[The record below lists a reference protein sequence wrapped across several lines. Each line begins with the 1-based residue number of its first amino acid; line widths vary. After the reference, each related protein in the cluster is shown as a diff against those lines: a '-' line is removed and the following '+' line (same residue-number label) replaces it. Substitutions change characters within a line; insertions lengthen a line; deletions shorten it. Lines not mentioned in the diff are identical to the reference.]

1 MKDLLIQTAKRTGLV
16 GAEQLADFLENNN
29 SGQRL
34 DEALLS
40 CPYFTEEAVLKL
52 FAAAL
57 GWEFLVDIPA
67 KSVPAEFVEA
77 VPATYAQHHY
87 LIGIRTEADVN
98 KRLTA
103 ETAENAEKE
112 LNLSLSEAKEL
123 NSAVKKNSISE
134 LTVVLSK
141 PLDANA
147 LDNVSKMTGLAVRA
161 AISTR
166 TAITAAIDVAYEQRT
181 TVIEEVA
188 EELDSQNLDQLID
201 EVATSDDLLDVVN
214 RPPVI
219 RLVNDILFRALQLR
233 ASDIHVHPY
242 ETKIQIRYR
251 IDGILYNTL
260 SLNRN
265 VLPLIISRIKVMAG
279 MDIAERR
286 LPQDG
291 RCSVRLGQREV
302 DLRISTVPT
311 SYGERSV
318 LRLLDKSTAL
328 FGLNELGLGGEDLK
342 TFDSL
347 LNRSHGVIFVTG
359 PTGSG
364 KSTTLYACL
373 NRINSAEKN
382 IMTIEDPIEYQLEGI
397 SQMQVASKKGMNF
410 VTSLRHVLRQDPDVI
425 MVGEVRDIETA
436 RMAIQSSLTGHLV
449 FSTLHTND
457 SAGAVS
463 RLLDLGVEPYLAS
476 SSLIAI
482 MAQRL
487 VRKVC
492 PDCREPAE
500 PTTHQLRE
508 LGLGDVEVS
517 GSSGFFVGA
526 GCDKCF
532 QTGYRGRTGIYELM
546 LVNEEIADLIYKRES
561 AGVIKKAAINAGLQ
575 TLRMDGAGKV
585 LAGVTTIAEVLR
597 VTQADVI

>member
-1 MKDLLIQTAKRTGLV
+1 MKDLLIQTATRTGLV
-16 GAEQLADFLENNN
+16 NADQLT
-29 SGQRL
+29 QYL
-34 DEALLS
+34 DENKGRGRVDEVLLN
-40 CPYFTEEAVLKL
+40 CPYFTEDIVLKL
-52 FAAAL
+52 FAEAL
-57 GWEFLVDIPA
+57 GWDYLPEIPGTT
-67 KSVPAEFVEA
+67 VPAEFIET

-87 LIGIRTEADVN
+87 LIGLKEADSN
-98 KRLTA
+98 G
-103 ETAENAEKE
+103 
-112 LNLSLSEAKEL
+112 
-123 NSAVKKNSISE
+123 E
-134 LTVVLSK
+134 LTVVLSR

-147 LDNVSKMTGLAVRA
+147 LDNVAKMTGMAVKPAVATRA
-161 AISTR
+161 AI
-166 TAITAAIDVAYEQRT
+166 TAVIDTAYEQRN
-181 TVIEEVA
+181 TVIDEVV
-188 EELDSQNLDQLID
+188 EELDSQNLDQLVD
-201 EVATSDDLLDVVN
+201 EVSASDDLLDVVN

-251 IDGILYNTL
+251 IDGILYDVL

-265 VLPLIISRIKVMAG
+265 VLPLVISRIKVMAG

-286 LPQDG
+286 MPQDG

-302 DLRISTVPT
+302 DLRVSTVPT

-318 LRLLDKSTAL
+318 LRVLDKSQGVFAL
-328 FGLNELGLGGEDLK
+328 DELGLWKDDLK
-342 TFDSL
+342 RLDSL
-347 LNRSHGVIFVTG
+347 LIRSHGVIFVTG

-382 IMTIEDPIEYQLEGI
+382 VITIEDPIEYQLEGI
-397 SQMQVASKKGMNF
+397 SQIQVASKKGMTF
-410 VTSLRHVLRQDPDVI
+410 ATSLRHVLRQDPDVI
-425 MVGEVRDIETA
+425 MVGEVRDVETA

-487 VRKVC
+487 VRRVC
-492 PDCREPAE
+492 PDCKK
-500 PTTHQLRE
+500 PTRPTAQELNE
-508 LGLGDVEVS
+508 LGLGSLEDNKDVT
-517 GSSGFFVGA
+517 FYVGE
-526 GCDKCF
+526 GCERCF
-532 QTGYRGRTGIYELM
+532 HTGYRGRTGIYELM
-546 LVNEEIADLIYKRES
+546 LINEPIQELIYKQQTAGQIKRLSLES
-561 AGVIKKAAINAGLQ
+561 GMQ
-575 TLRMDGAGKV
+575 TLRMDGARKV
-585 LAGVTTIAEVLR
+585 LAGITTVSEVLR
-597 VTQADVI
+597 VTQADVL

>member
-1 MKDLLIQTAKRTGLV
+1 MKELLIQTAKRTGLV
-16 GAEQLADFLENNN
+16 DVEQLAKFLKENNRQ
-29 SGQRL
+29 GRL
-34 DEALLS
+34 DEALLN
-40 CPYFTEEAVLKL
+40 CPYFTEDTVLKL
-52 FAAAL
+52 FAEAL
-57 GWEFLVDIPA
+57 GLEFLPEIPTKA
-67 KSVPAEFVEA
+67 VPTEFIEA

-87 LIGIRTEADVN
+87 LIGI
-98 KRLTA
+98 KS
-103 ETAENAEKE
+103 ETND
-112 LNLSLSEAKEL
+112 
-123 NSAVKKNSISE
+123 SE

-141 PLDANA
+141 PLDVNA
-147 LDNVSKMTGLAVRA
+147 LDNVSKMTGMPVKA

-166 TAITAAIDVAYEQRT
+166 TAITAVIDIAYEQRT

-188 EELDSQNLDQLID
+188 EELDSQNLDQLIS
-201 EVATSDDLLDVVN
+201 EVSTSDDLLDMVN

-251 IDGILYNTL
+251 IDGILYDVL

-291 RCSVRLGQREV
+291 RCSVRLGQREI

-318 LRLLDKSTAL
+318 LRLLDKSTGL
-328 FGLNELGLGGEDLK
+328 FELNELGLWGDDLK
-342 TFDSL
+342 KFDSL
-347 LNRSHGVIFVTG
+347 LTRSHGVIFVTG

-382 IMTIEDPIEYQLEGI
+382 VITIEDPIEYQLGGI
-397 SQMQVASKKGMNF
+397 SQIQVASKKGMTF
-410 VTSLRHVLRQDPDVI
+410 ATSLRHVLRQDPDVI
-425 MVGEVRDIETA
+425 MIGEVRDIETA

-457 SAGAVS
+457 SAGSVS
-463 RLLDLGVEPYLAS
+463 RLLDLGLEPYLVS

-482 MAQRL
+482 IAQRL

-492 PDCREPAE
+492 PECKKVVEPSPHE
-500 PTTHQLRE
+500 LRE
-508 LGLGDVEVS
+508 LGIGLS
-517 GSSGFFVGA
+517 GSSANGGEFFVGQ
-526 GCDKCF
+526 GCERCF
-532 QTGYRGRTGIYELM
+532 QTGYRGRTGIYEVM
-546 LVNEEIADLIYKRES
+546 LISEEIQNMIYKRET
-561 AGVIKKAAINAGLQ
+561 AGTIKKIALNAGMQ
-575 TLRMDGAGKV
+575 TLRMDGIRKV
-585 LAGVTTIAEVLR
+585 TDGVTTVSEVLR
-597 VTQADVI
+597 VTQADVM

>member
-16 GAEQLADFLENNN
+16 DAEKLAEFLEN
-29 SGQRL
+29 SKPGERI
-34 DEALLS
+34 DEFLLRS
-40 CPYFTEEAVLKL
+40 PYFTEEEVLKL
-52 FAAAL
+52 FAETL
-57 GWEFLVDIPA
+57 GWEFLTDIPE
-67 KSVPAEFVEA
+67 KLVPPEFIEA

-87 LIGIRTEADVN
+87 LIGIKHEGGDG
-98 KRLTA
+98 
-103 ETAENAEKE
+103 
-112 LNLSLSEAKEL
+112 
-123 NSAVKKNSISE
+123 E
-134 LTVVLSK
+134 LTVVLSR
-141 PLDANA
+141 PLDTNA
-147 LDNVSKMTGLAVRA
+147 LDNVSKMTGMPVKAAVA
-161 AISTR
+161 TR
-166 TAITAAIDVAYEQRT
+166 TTITAAIDIAYEQRT

-188 EELDSQNLDQLID
+188 EELDSQNLDQLVD

-251 IDGILYNTL
+251 IDGILYDTL

-265 VLPLIISRIKVMAG
+265 VLSLIVSRIKVMAG

-286 LPQDG
+286 MPQDG

-302 DLRISTVPT
+302 DLRVSTVPT

-318 LRLLDKSTAL
+318 LRLLDKSTGL
-328 FGLNELGLGGEDLK
+328 FTLDELGLWEDDLK
-342 TFDSL
+342 KFDSM

-373 NRINSAEKN
+373 NRISSAEKN

-397 SQMQVASKKGMNF
+397 SQMQVASKKGVTF
-410 VTSLRHVLRQDPDVI
+410 VNALRHVLRQDPDVI
-425 MVGEVRDIETA
+425 MVGEVRDVETA
-436 RMAIQSSLTGHLV
+436 RMVIQSSLTGHLV
-449 FSTLHTND
+449 FSTVHTND
-457 SAGAVS
+457 SAGTVS

-492 PDCREPAE
+492 PDCREEYHPSE
-500 PTTHQLRE
+500 HELRE
-508 LGLGDVEVS
+508 LGLGDIKALDAS
-517 GSSGFFVGA
+517 GTGHKFYVGA

-532 QTGYRGRTGIYELM
+532 QTGYRGRTGVYELM
-546 LVNEEIADLIYKRES
+546 LINQEIQDLIYKREA
-561 AGVIKKAAINAGLQ
+561 AGAIKRAALNAGLQ
-575 TLRMDGAGKV
+575 TLRMDGARKV
-585 LAGVTTIAEVLR
+585 LAGITTIAEVLR
-597 VTQADVI
+597 VTQADIM

>member
-16 GAEQLADFLENNN
+16 GAEQLTDFLENNN

-34 DEALLS
+34 DEALLN

-87 LIGIRTEADVN
+87 LIGIRTEAEPAHAGEAAL
-98 KRLTA
+98 R
-103 ETAENAEKE
+103 E
-112 LNLSLSEAKEL
+112 SEAGGG
-123 NSAVKKNSISE
+123 

-492 PDCREPAE
+492 PDCRKPAE
-500 PTTHQLRE
+500 PTPHQLRE

-517 GSSGFFVGA
+517 GSAGFFVGA

-597 VTQADVI
+597 VTQADII

>member
-1 MKDLLIQTAKRTGLV
+1 MKDLLIQTARRTGLV
-16 GAEQLADFLENNN
+16 DVERLAGFFEENT
-29 SGQRL
+29 GQGRL
-34 DEALLS
+34 DEALLN
-40 CPYFTEEAVLKL
+40 CPYFTEDAVLRL
-52 FAAAL
+52 FAEAL
-57 GWEFLVDIPA
+57 GWEFLPEISP
-67 KSVPAEFVEA
+67 KNVPTEFIEA
-77 VPATYAQHHY
+77 VPAMYAQHHF
-87 LIGIRTEADVN
+87 LIGIKPDADN
-98 KRLTA
+98 G
-103 ETAENAEKE
+103 
-112 LNLSLSEAKEL
+112 
-123 NSAVKKNSISE
+123 E

-147 LDNVSKMTGLAVRA
+147 LDNVSKMTGLPVTAAV
-161 AISTR
+161 STR
-166 TAITAAIDVAYEQRT
+166 ATITSVIDVAYEQKS

-188 EELDSQNLDQLID
+188 EELDSQNLDQLVD
-201 EVATSDDLLDVVN
+201 EVAGSDDLLDVVN

-242 ETKIQIRYR
+242 ESKIQIRYR
-251 IDGILYNTL
+251 IDGILYDTL
-260 SLNRN
+260 SLNKN

-318 LRLLDKSTAL
+318 LRLLDKSTGL
-328 FGLNELGLGGEDLK
+328 FGLNELGLCNEDLK
-342 TFDSL
+342 KFDSL
-347 LNRSHGVIFVTG
+347 LTRSHGVIFVTG

-382 IMTIEDPIEYQLEGI
+382 VITIEDPIEYQLEGI
-397 SQMQVASKKGMNF
+397 SQIQVASKKGMTF
-410 VTSLRHVLRQDPDVI
+410 ATSLRHVLRQDPDVI
-425 MVGEVRDIETA
+425 MIGEVRDIETA

-463 RLLDLGVEPYLAS
+463 RLLDLGVEPYLVS

-482 MAQRL
+482 IAQRL

-492 PDCREPAE
+492 PDCKKPFEPSSHE
-500 PTTHQLRE
+500 LKE
-508 LGLGDVEVS
+508 LGLGKMDDIS
-517 GSSGFFVGA
+517 GKFFVGT
-526 GCDKCF
+526 GCERCF
-532 QTGYRGRTGIYELM
+532 QTGYRGRTGIYEMM
-546 LVNEEIADLIYKRES
+546 LIDSEIQNLIYKRES
-561 AGVIKKAAINAGLQ
+561 AGTIKRFALNAGLL
-575 TLRMDGAGKV
+575 TLRMDGARKV
-585 LAGVTTIAEVLR
+585 LAGTTTISEVLR
-597 VTQADVI
+597 VTQADVM

>member
-1 MKDLLIQTAKRTGLV
+1 MKQLLIQTAERTGV
-16 GAEQLADFLENNN
+16 VDAEQLAEYLN
-29 SGQRL
+29 SNEGQGRV
-34 DEALLS
+34 DDVLLR
-40 CPYFTEEAVLKL
+40 CPYFTEESVLKL
-52 FAAAL
+52 FAEAL
-57 GWEFLVDIPA
+57 GQDYLDEIPA
-67 KSVPAEFVEA
+67 KQVPPEFIEA

-87 LIGIRTEADVN
+87 LIGIMDKDDA
-98 KRLTA
+98 
-103 ETAENAEKE
+103 
-112 LNLSLSEAKEL
+112 
-123 NSAVKKNSISE
+123 SE
-134 LTVVLSK
+134 LTVVLSR
-141 PLDANA
+141 PLDMNI
-147 LDNVSKMTGLAVRA
+147 LDNVSKMTGLPAHS
-161 AISTR
+161 AIATR
-166 TAITAAIDVAYEQRT
+166 TAITSAIDVAYEQRS

-188 EELDSQNLDQLID
+188 EELDSQNLEDLAD
-201 EVATSDDLLDVVN
+201 EAASSNDLLDVVN

-251 IDGILYNTL
+251 IDGILYDTL

-286 LPQDG
+286 MPQDG

-302 DLRISTVPT
+302 DLRVSTVPT

-318 LRLLDKSTAL
+318 LRILDKSTAL
-328 FGLNELGLGGEDLK
+328 LGLNELGLWKDDLK
-342 TFDSL
+342 RFDAML
-347 LNRSHGVIFVTG
+347 TRTHGVIFVTG

-382 IMTIEDPIEYQLEGI
+382 IMTIEDPIEYQLGGI
-397 SQMQVASKKGMNF
+397 SQMQVASKKGMTF
-410 VTSLRHVLRQDPDVI
+410 ATSLRHVLRQDPDVI

-457 SAGAVS
+457 AAGAVS

-487 VRKVC
+487 VRRIC
-492 PDCREPAE
+492 PDCKREYE
-500 PTTHQLRE
+500 PTAQELRE
-508 LGLGDVEVS
+508 LGMLTASAGMSLDVES
-517 GSSGFFVGA
+517 EGKFFAGE
-526 GCDKCF
+526 GCDRCF
-532 QTGYRGRTGIYELM
+532 QTGYRGRTGVYELM
-546 LVNEEIADLIYKRES
+546 LINEEIQDLIYKRES
-561 AGVIKKAAINAGLQ
+561 AGKIKKVALDAGLQ
-575 TLRMDGAGKV
+575 TLRMDGARKV
-585 LAGVTTIAEVLR
+585 LAGTTSISEVLR
-597 VTQADVI
+597 VTQADVM

>member
-1 MKDLLIQTAKRTGLV
+1 MAD
-16 GAEQLADFLENNN
+16 AEQLAKFLEENNEQN
-29 SGQRL
+29 LRL
-34 DEALLS
+34 DELLLG
-40 CPYFTEEAVLKL
+40 CPYFTEDVVLKL
-52 FAAAL
+52 FAEAL
-57 GWEFLVDIPA
+57 GLEFLSEISPKA
-67 KSVPAEFVEA
+67 VPVEFIEA

-87 LIGIRTEADVN
+87 LIGIRVEGDDG
-98 KRLTA
+98 
-103 ETAENAEKE
+103 
-112 LNLSLSEAKEL
+112 
-123 NSAVKKNSISE
+123 E
-134 LTVVLSK
+134 LTVVLSR

-147 LDNVSKMTGLAVRA
+147 LDNVSKMTGLPVKA

-166 TAITAAIDVAYEQRT
+166 AAITSVIDVAYEQRT

-201 EVATSDDLLDVVN
+201 EVAGSDDLLDVVN

-242 ETKIQIRYR
+242 EAKIQIRYR
-251 IDGILYNTL
+251 IDGILYDTL

-311 SYGERSV
+311 SFGERSV
-318 LRLLDKSTAL
+318 LRLLDKSTGL
-328 FGLNELGLGGEDLK
+328 FGLDELGLWKGDLK
-342 TFDSL
+342 KFDTL
-347 LNRSHGVIFVTG
+347 LTRSHGVIFVTG

-382 IMTIEDPIEYQLEGI
+382 VITIEDPIEYQLEGI
-397 SQMQVASKKGMNF
+397 SQIQVASKKGMTF
-410 VTSLRHVLRQDPDVI
+410 ATSLRHVLRQDPDVI

-463 RLLDLGVEPYLAS
+463 RLLDLGVEPYLLS
-476 SSLIAI
+476 SSLIGI
-482 MAQRL
+482 IAQRL

-492 PDCREPAE
+492 PDCRKVAE
-500 PTTHQLRE
+500 PTPHELRE
-508 LGLGDVEVS
+508 LGLGEAAADS
-517 GSSGFFVGA
+517 GGKFFVGE
-526 GCDKCF
+526 GCEKCF
-532 QTGYRGRTGIYELM
+532 QTGFRGRTGIYEMM
-546 LVNEEIADLIYKRES
+546 LISEEIQNLIYKRET
-561 AGVIKKAAINAGLQ
+561 AGTIKKVALDAGMQ
-575 TLRMDGAGKV
+575 TLRMDGARKALSGIT
-585 LAGVTTIAEVLR
+585 AIAEVAR
-597 VTQADVI
+597 VTQADVM